1 MGQNI
6 MKLIILA
13 LPLLFPVHAFAG
25 TTESTL
31 QYILDDYQAQCVA
44 SQMESME
51 PVPEG
56 EDLSAV
62 RITVHDDSIYEIDI
76 TADGKK
82 ATVFYANP
90 WCPQIG
96 SGWCGTGGCKSYVIV
111 DGISFE
117 ASGFKPMSVA
127 VSENRVVVMV
137 PRAGGACLNTNGET
151 PSNNVSCYSVAVW
164 DDYSETFNSMGS
176 GEPVFKLSDFNP

>member
-1 MGQNI
+1 

-13 LPLLFPVHAFAG
+13 LPLLFPAHAYAG

-44 SQMESME
+44 SQKESME

-62 RITVHDDSIYEIDI
+62 RITVRDDSIYEIDI
-76 TADGKK
+76 TTDGKK
-82 ATVFYANP
+82 ATVLYAKP

-96 SGWCGTGGCKSYVIV
+96 WAWCGSGGCKSYVIV

-117 ASGFKPMSVA
+117 ASGFKPVSVA
-127 VSENRVVVMV
+127 VNDNSVVVMV
-137 PRAGGACLNTNGET
+137 PRSGGACINTNGRT

-164 DDYSETFNSMGS
+164 DDYSQTFNSIGS
-176 GEPVFKLSDFNP
+176 DEPVFKLSDFNP

>member
-1 MGQNI
+1 MLKHLAILI
-6 MKLIILA
+6 MS
-13 LPLLFPVHAFAG
+13 LPAHAFAG

-44 SQMESME
+44 SQEEAME
-51 PVPEG
+51 PVPGG

-62 RITVHDDSIYEIDI
+62 RITVRDDSIYEIDI
-76 TADGKK
+76 TTDGKK
-82 ATVFYANP
+82 ATVFYADP
-90 WCPQIG
+90 LCPQIG

-111 DGISFE
+111 DGVSFE
-117 ASGFKPMSVA
+117 ASGFKPTSVA
-127 VSENRVVVMV
+127 VDDNSVVVMV
-137 PRAGGACLNTNGET
+137 PRAGGACVNTNGRT

-164 DDYSETFNSMGS
+164 DDYSQTFNSMGS

>member
-1 MGQNI
+1 ML
-6 MKLIILA
+6 KYLAILTI
-13 LPLLFPVHAFAG
+13 LFTGYAFAG

-44 SQMESME
+44 SQKESME
-51 PVPEG
+51 AVPDG

-62 RITVHDDSIYEIDI
+62 RITVRDDSIYDIDI
-76 TADGKK
+76 TSDGKK
-82 ATVFYANP
+82 ATVFYADP
-90 WCPQIG
+90 LCPQIG

-111 DGISFE
+111 DGVSFE
-117 ASGFKPMSVA
+117 ASGFKPMSVV

-176 GEPVFKLSDFNP
+176 GEPVFKISDFIP

>member
-1 MGQNI
+1 M
-6 MKLIILA
+6 
-13 LPLLFPVHAFAG
+13 LFPAQAFSG

-31 QYILDDYQAQCVA
+31 QYILDDYQSQCVA

-62 RITVHDDSIYEIDI
+62 RITVRDDSIYEIDI
-76 TADGKK
+76 ATDGKK
-82 ATVFYANP
+82 ATVFYADP

-96 SGWCGTGGCKSYVIV
+96 YGWCGTGGCKSYVIV
-111 DGISFE
+111 DGRRGE
-117 ASGFKPMSVA
+117 AAGVKPMAVA
-127 VSENRVVVMV
+127 VADNSVGVMG

-151 PSNNVSCYSVAVW
+151 PSNNVSCYSVAGW
-164 DDYSETFNSMGS
+164 DDYSQTYNSFGS

>member
-1 MGQNI
+1 MLKHLAILI
-6 MKLIILA
+6 MS
-13 LPLLFPVHAFAG
+13 LPAHAFAG

-44 SQMESME
+44 SQEEAME
-51 PVPEG
+51 PVPGG

-62 RITVHDDSIYEIDI
+62 RITVRDDSIYEIDI
-76 TADGKK
+76 TTDGKK
-82 ATVFYANP
+82 ATVFYADP
-90 WCPQIG
+90 LCPQIG

-111 DGISFE
+111 DGVSFE

-127 VSENRVVVMV
+127 VDDNSVVVMV
-137 PRAGGACLNTNGET
+137 PRAGGACVNTNGRT

-164 DDYSETFNSMGS
+164 DDYSQTFNSMGS

>member
-1 MGQNI
+1 MLKYVFILI
-6 MKLIILA
+6 M
-13 LPLLFPVHAFAG
+13 LLPVHAFAG

-44 SQMESME
+44 SQKESME
-51 PVPEG
+51 AVPDG

-62 RITVHDDSIYEIDI
+62 RITVRDDSIYDIDI
-76 TADGKK
+76 TSDGKK
-82 ATVFYANP
+82 ATVFYADP
-90 WCPQIG
+90 LCPQIG

-111 DGISFE
+111 DGVSFE
-117 ASGFKPMSVA
+117 ASGFKPMSVTVDDNSVA
-127 VSENRVVVMV
+127 VIV
-137 PRAGGACLNTNGET
+137 PRSGGACVNTNGRT

-164 DDYSETFNSMGS
+164 DDYSQTFNSIGS

>member
-1 MGQNI
+1 ML
-6 MKLIILA
+6 KHFVILA
-13 LPLLFPVHAFAG
+13 MLLPTHAFAG

-44 SQMESME
+44 SQKESME
-51 PVPEG
+51 AVPDG

-62 RITVHDDSIYEIDI
+62 RIKLDDDSIYEIDI
-76 TADGKK
+76 TAEGKK
-82 ATVFYANP
+82 ATVLYANP

-96 SGWCGTGGCKSYVIV
+96 SGWCGSGGCTSYVIV
-111 DGISFE
+111 DGVSFE
-117 ASGFKPMSVA
+117 ASGFKPVSVA
-127 VSENRVVVMV
+127 VSDNSVVVMV
-137 PRAGGACLNTNGET
+137 PRSGGACINTNGQT

-164 DDYSETFNSMGS
+164 DEYSQTFNSIGS

>member
-1 MGQNI
+1 MLKYVFILI
-6 MKLIILA
+6 M
-13 LPLLFPVHAFAG
+13 LLPVHAFAG

-31 QYILDDYQAQCVA
+31 QYILDVYQAGCVA
-44 SQMESME
+44 SQKESME

-62 RITVHDDSIYEIDI
+62 RITVRDDSIYEIDI
-76 TADGKK
+76 TTDGKK
-82 ATVFYANP
+82 ATVFYADP

-96 SGWCGTGGCKSYVIV
+96 YGWCGTGGCKSYVIV

-127 VSENRVVVMV
+127 VADNSVVVMV

-164 DDYSETFNSMGS
+164 DDYSQTFNSMGS
-176 GEPVFKLSDFNP
+176 GEPVFKISDFMP

>member
-1 MGQNI
+1 M
-6 MKLIILA
+6 LRYTVILMIL
-13 LPLLFPVHAFAG
+13 LPAHAFAG

-31 QYILDDYQAQCVA
+31 QYILDVYQAECVA
-44 SQMESME
+44 SQKESME

-90 WCPQIG
+90 RCPQIG
-96 SGWCGTGGCKSYVIV
+96 SAWCGSGGCKSYIIV
-111 DGISFE
+111 DGVSFE
-117 ASGFKPMSVA
+117 AFGGMPTSASA
-127 VSENRVVVMV
+127 SEKV
-137 PRAGGACLNTNGET
+137 
-151 PSNNVSCYSVAVW
+151 
-164 DDYSETFNSMGS
+164 
-176 GEPVFKLSDFNP
+176 LSD

>member
-1 MGQNI
+1 MVQDI
-6 MKLIILA
+6 MKLISLA
-13 LPLLFPVHAFAG
+13 LPLLFPAHAYAG

-44 SQMESME
+44 SQKESME
-51 PVPEG
+51 AVPEG
-56 EDLSAV
+56 EDLSAI
-62 RITVHDDSIYEIDI
+62 RIKFREDSIYEIDI

-127 VSENRVVVMV
+127 VDDNSVVVMV
-137 PRAGGACLNTNGET
+137 PRAGGACINTNGQT

-164 DDYSETFNSMGS
+164 DDYSQTFNSMGS
-176 GEPVFKLSDFNP
+176 GELVFKISDFNP

>member
-1 MGQNI
+1 ML
-6 MKLIILA
+6 KYLAILTI
-13 LPLLFPVHAFAG
+13 LFTAHAFAG

-31 QYILDDYQAQCVA
+31 QYILDVYQAECVA
-44 SQMESME
+44 SQKESME

-62 RITVHDDSIYEIDI
+62 RITFHEDSIYEIDI

-96 SGWCGTGGCKSYVIV
+96 SGWCGTGGCQSYVIV
-111 DGISFE
+111 DGLSFE
-117 ASGFKPMSVA
+117 TGGFKPRSVV
-127 VSENRVVVMV
+127 VSENGVVVMV
-137 PRAGGACLNTNGET
+137 PRSGGACVNTNGET

-164 DDYSETFNSMGS
+164 DDQSKTFNSLGS
-176 GEPVFKLSDFNP
+176 GDPVFKLSDFNP

>member
-1 MGQNI
+1 MLRYI
-6 MKLIILA
+6 FILMML
-13 LPLLFPVHAFAG
+13 LPAHAYAG

-44 SQMESME
+44 SQKESME

-96 SGWCGTGGCKSYVIV
+96 SGWCGTGGCQSYVIV
-111 DGISFE
+111 DGVSFE
-117 ASGFKPMSVA
+117 TGGFKPKSVV
-127 VSENRVVVMV
+127 VSENRVAVIV
-137 PRAGGACLNTNGET
+137 PRSGVSVVRFFGTNVRLN
-151 PSNNVSCYSVAVW
+151 
-164 DDYSETFNSMGS
+164 
-176 GEPVFKLSDFNP
+176 